1 MLFPLKLALFLRE
14 IALFYT
20 NSIYKFS
27 YLWSKVEGHKI
38 NGTAL
43 KKSVWNS
50 FHYIRFEF
58 LLDCIFFC
66 DNFCRQSW
74 MQWRIT
80 PVKRWGSMTWL
91 KRFDCVAPTQEVQ
104 APGLQLQPDHQFA
117 VWWVNSGLITHIFS
131 VVSFEHNWVRF
142 RCLGPWCKLTKV
154 SVGKEEAE

>member
-27 YLWSKVEGHKI
+27 NLWSKVEGHKI
-38 NGTAL
+38 NGAAL
-43 KKSVWNS
+43 KKVRLKFVSWYS
-50 FHYIRFEF
+50 ILF
-58 LLDCIFFC
+58 DCVFFC

-131 VVSFEHNWVRF
+131 VVSFEHHWVRSWS
-142 RCLGPWCKLTKV
+142 LMQANK
-154 SVGKEEAE
+154 SVNCEKEEAE